1 MKILRIIAT
10 MNPKSGGPCQG
21 IRNIIPAQ
29 KIYGIENEV
38 LSFDSP
44 WADFLNNNDFK
55 IHAIGPAPGPYAFCS
70 NLNKWLSENFKRF
83 DVAIIHG
90 LWLYNSYG
98 TYKFWKL
105 SKKQNKK
112 VPKLYVMPHGMLDPY
127 FQRARSRRFKA
138 IRNWIFWKLIENQ
151 VVNGVD
157 GMLFTCKQELLLAR
171 ETFRPYNPKKELNAG
186 YGIPRPPGKNIK
198 SYWAFLKKCP
208 KVGANNY
215 WLFLSRIH
223 PKKGVDLLIKAYLR
237 LKQKSKYIP
246 DLVIA
251 GPGLETSYGKKILEM
266 SRDESIHF
274 TGMLEGKA
282 KWAALHYCKVFILP
296 SHQENFGI
304 AVVEALACSKPV
316 LITKQINIWNEI
328 LAGNGGII
336 SEDTEEGVYK
346 MLKYWSRLPA
356 AEKTKIGNNAL
367 KVFREKFAVEK
378 TALKMIE
385 CLNSSNN
392 SEDPSLKSESQI
404 LVEPRLDT

>member
-1 MKILRIIAT
+1 

-21 IRNIIPAQ
+21 VRNTIPVQ
-29 KIYGIENEV
+29 RKNGIENEV
-38 LSFDSP
+38 LSLDSP
-44 WADFLNNNDFK
+44 DESFLKRDNFK
-55 IHAIGPAPGPYAFCS
+55 IHAIGPAKGPYAYCS
-70 NLNKWLSENFKRF
+70 NLNKWLSKNIERF

-90 LWLYNSYG
+90 LWLHNSYG
-98 TYKFWKL
+98 TYKIWDL
-105 SKKQNKK
+105 YKKHKTK

-127 FQRARSRRFKA
+127 FQRTRSRKFKA
-138 IRNWIFWKLIENQ
+138 IRNWFFWRLVEEK
-151 VVNGVD
+151 VVNGSD
-157 GMLFTCKQELLLAR
+157 GLLFTCRQELLLAR
-171 ETFRPYNPKKELNAG
+171 QTFRPYSPKLELNTG
-186 YGIPRPPGKNIK
+186 FGIPSPPVKNIK
-198 SYWAFLKKCP
+198 SFWTFSRKCP
-208 KVGANNY
+208 NAVTRPY

-237 LKQKSKYIP
+237 LKQNTKHIP

-251 GPGLETSYGKKILEM
+251 GPGLDTSYGKKILKM
-266 SRDESIHF
+266 SKDPSIHF
-274 TGMLEGKA
+274 PGMLEGKA
-282 KWAALHYCKVFILP
+282 KWAAFHYCNAFILP

-346 MLKYWSRLPA
+346 MLKYWTRLPA
-356 AEKTKIGNNAL
+356 AEQAKIGNNAL

-385 CLNSSNN
+385 CLNSSNK
-392 SEDPSLKSESQI
+392 SEEHSLESESQI
-404 LVEPRLDT
+404 LVEPRLDK